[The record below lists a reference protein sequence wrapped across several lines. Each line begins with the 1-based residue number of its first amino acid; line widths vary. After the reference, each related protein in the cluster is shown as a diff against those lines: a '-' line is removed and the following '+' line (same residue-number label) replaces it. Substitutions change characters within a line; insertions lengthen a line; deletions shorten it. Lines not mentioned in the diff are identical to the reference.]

1 MRGIFGMPTFREPCS
16 PLHQQEQRRAAW
28 YTARMDLDTEET
40 REMHNLYIESIRNLT
55 NIIIIILK
63 FFIFWLTY
71 GLGLNWSHLNWW

>member
-40 REMHNLYIESIRNLT
+40 REMRNLYIESIRNLK

-63 FFIFWLTY
+63 FFIFWSTY